1 MRGMVSYLVAGIL
14 VVLALNMVAPPI
26 GLGFSSVGASPVAF
40 NGDAAMQ
47 SVDRS
52 NKGDRISV
60 TTIDKR
66 QLEAPRR
73 PTIMLAGCDPAFS
86 PLAASARANF
96 ARSCIG

>member
-1 MRGMVSYLVAGIL
+1 MRGLVSYLIAGIL
-14 VVLALNMVAPPI
+14 VVLVLDMVAPLV
-26 GLGFSSVGASPVAF
+26 GLGFSPVGASPAAY
-40 NGDAAMQ
+40 NGDPALQ

-60 TTIDKR
+60 TTVGKR
-66 QLEAPRR
+66 KPEVPR
-73 PTIMLAGCDPAFS
+73 PPAMAGCEPAFS